1 MTYKIKFRPAASKN
15 LKSLDKATYVRIREA
30 IDSLAET
37 PRRQGCT
44 KLAGMEAWRIR
55 VGHYRVVYTIAD
67 RELVVLVIKIG
78 RRRDIYKSLS

>member
-37 PRRQGCT
+37 PRPQGCT

-78 RRRDIYKSLS
+78 HRRDI